1 MFIVVHSYL
10 WDDQQEKY
18 VKIQYTNKSLICL
31 L

>member
-10 WDDQQEKY
+10 RDDQQEKY
-18 VKIQYTNKSLICL
+18 VQIQYTNKSLMCL